1 MEPNTAVNAFLPLWI
16 FAPFLLIGIVG
27 WITTPNPNLTHE
39 DRLRSNPNE
48 PGLRAGNVNLA
59 SR

>member
-1 MEPNTAVNAFLPLWI
+1 MELNAAVNAFVPLWI

-27 WITTPNPNLTHE
+27 WICTPNPNRTQE
-39 DRLRSNPNE
+39 DRLQSNPNE
-48 PGLRAGNVNLA
+48 LGMRAGNVNLA